1 MIETVAEI
9 ASTNSALLARL
20 GQGDLHEG
28 HWLVA
33 DRQTA
38 GRGRAGRHWNDGL
51 GNFMGSTVARL
62 MPGDP
67 PAPTLALVA
76 GVALHRTLGA
86 IPGIVL
92 KWPNDV
98 LVDGAKLAGI
108 LLERQ
113 GDAVVVGIGV
123 NLASAPTVPD
133 RQTVALVDLPSSP
146 LPFRGGAGGGES
158 RLGSARGDGP
168 HPNPRSEARDSDR
181 PEGEGPNGTARDAFA
196 QALASEWQLAL
207 ALWHQQGWP
216 ALREEWLARA
226 HPRGTLLS
234 VRDREAGT
242 IIGAFAGL
250 EPDGAALLRLADG
263 ATHAI
268 HAGDIEIVRD

>member
-1 MIETVAEI
+1 MIESVAEI
-9 ASTNSALLARL
+9 ASTNTALLARL
-20 GQGDLHEG
+20 GQGDSREG
-28 HWLVA
+28 HWLIA

-38 GRGRAGRHWNDGL
+38 GRGRVGRQWNDGL
-51 GNFMGSTVARL
+51 GNFMGSTIACL
-62 MPGDP
+62 LPGDP

-76 GVALHRTLGA
+76 GVALHRTLGD
-86 IPGIVL
+86 IPGMQL

-123 NLASAPTVPD
+123 NLASAPQVPD
-133 RQTVALVDLPSSP
+133 RPTVALADL
-146 LPFRGGAGGGES
+146 G
-158 RLGSARGDGP
+158 
-168 HPNPRSEARDSDR
+168 HPVS
-181 PEGEGPNGTARDAFA
+181 RDAFA
-196 QALASEWQLAL
+196 QALAHEWQRAL

-216 ALREEWLARA
+216 ALREDWLARA

-234 VRDREAGT
+234 VRDRDAGT

-250 EPDGAALLRLADG
+250 ETDGAALLRLADG
-263 ATHAI
+263 ATRAI

>member
-9 ASTNSALLARL
+9 ASTNGALLARV
-20 GQGDLHEG
+20 GGGEAVGEG

-33 DRQTA
+33 DRQLA
-38 GRGRAGRHWNDGL
+38 GRGRAGRVWSDGH

-62 MPGDP
+62 TPGDP

-76 GVALHRTLGA
+76 GVALYRALAGVAGA
-86 IPGIVL
+86 ISGMVL

-98 LVDGAKLAGI
+98 LVEGAKLAGI

-123 NLASAPTVPD
+123 NLAQAPMVPD
-133 RQTVALVDLPSSP
+133 RPTVCLSGLGHAVDRDVFAATLAGEWDAALQV
-146 LPFRGGAGGGES
+146 
-158 RLGSARGDGP
+158 
-168 HPNPRSEARDSDR
+168 
-181 PEGEGPNGTARDAFA
+181 
-196 QALASEWQLAL
+196 
-207 ALWHQQGWP
+207 WHAQGWP
-216 ALREEWLARA
+216 ALREEWLKHA

-234 VRDREAGT
+234 VHDRDAGR

-250 EPDGAALLRLADG
+250 EADGAALIRLADG
-263 ATHAI
+263 ERRAI
-268 HAGDIEIVRD
+268 HAGDVEMVRD